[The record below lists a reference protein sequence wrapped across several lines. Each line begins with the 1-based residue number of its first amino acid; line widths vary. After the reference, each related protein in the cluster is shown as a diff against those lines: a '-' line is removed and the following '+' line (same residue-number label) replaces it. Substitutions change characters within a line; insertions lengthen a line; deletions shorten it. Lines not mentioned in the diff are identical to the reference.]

1 MTTIIHIGSSK
12 AMSTSIQSYFQNLGD
27 DFFYFGMNF
36 DIQKFKVKGV
46 GSYYLDEDC
55 RQLTKVLVNL
65 DRFKGLDPQLKKNIQ
80 KKVKLANDQNK
91 IFFYSCE
98 LFCESSSLYLMMEIL
113 KEIFNDFKIL
123 YITRNQYD
131 ILKSVYCYE
140 GHKFSYW
147 TGKQKYK
154 FIPFSTFFETALHTH
169 KTRGGHKSNYW
180 VHDCIRIYNFHK
192 ITEILSKFLSKE
204 DLLIFPF
211 EEIQKKGDLNLITKF
226 IAEKVNKKIPSQILS
241 NNKSLYHVNV
251 SNRKGAFYKTYAILS
266 ALNID
271 PKKLNSKVK
280 KFFNYKKLFKNSED
294 FKIDDKYFY
303 EIKNLY
309 LEDNLKLIE
318 KFDFI
323 KEHKSKYLFEK

>member
-12 AMSTSIQSYFQNLGD
+12 AMSTSFQSYFQSLSD

-36 DIQKFKVKGV
+36 DTEKFKVKGV
-46 GSYYLDEDC
+46 GSYFLDADC
-55 RQLTKVLVNL
+55 RKLTKVLVNL

-98 LFCESSSLYLMMEIL
+98 LFCESSSLYLMMEIF

-123 YITRNQYD
+123 YITRNQSD

-140 GHKFSYW
+140 GHKYSYW
-147 TGKQKYK
+147 TGKQRYK

-180 VHDCIRIYNFHK
+180 VHDCIRIYNFYK
-192 ITEILSKFLSKE
+192 TTEIIFKFLSKE

-211 EEIQKKGDLNLITKF
+211 EEIAKKEDLSLIPKF
-226 IAEKVNKKIPSQILS
+226 IGEKINKKISPQILS
-241 NNKSLYHVNV
+241 TNKSLHHFNV
-251 SNRKGAFYKTYAILS
+251 SNRQYAFYRTYAILS
-266 ALNID
+266 ALNSKS
-271 PKKLNSKVK
+271 PKI
-280 KFFNYKKLFKNSED
+280 KFKCK
-294 FKIDDKYFY
+294 
-303 EIKNLY
+303 EI
-309 LEDNLKLIE
+309 
-318 KFDFI
+318 F
-323 KEHKSKYLFEK
+323 